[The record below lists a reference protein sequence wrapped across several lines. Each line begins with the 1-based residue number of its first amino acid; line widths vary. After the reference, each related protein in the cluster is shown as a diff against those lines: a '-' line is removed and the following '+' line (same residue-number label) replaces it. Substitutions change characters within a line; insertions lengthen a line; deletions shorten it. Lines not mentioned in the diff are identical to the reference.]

1 MQLAALPLNG
11 DGRRPSELAPEA
23 YRLLEA
29 FQWEWVRVY
38 EHGDN
43 ESLGEWDAA
52 GWLEPTSTPRSP
64 STNGAT
70 VDDGKRPRRSQPR
83 CRRGFIAGRSP
94 STGRKRSSS
103 TLREASTLA
112 LYELDHRNWQL
123 AKQVES
129 EVAPGGQARVICLG
143 AFGGNDYPRLPD
155 TGARTIVSAVDHLGR
170 YQEMRLGGYGGCL
183 RSFPD
188 LPFRPGRMWPSW
200 CKTCG
205 AAKSNAKQK
214 AITEK
219 KRRIREGP
227 RTLGQEGG
235 RAPAD
240 GEKR

>member
-1 MQLAALPLNG
+1 VQARIHCGPEPFDRKEAVLLDLA
-11 DGRRPSELAPEA
+11 
-23 YRLLEA
+23 
-29 FQWEWVRVY
+29 
-38 EHGDN
+38 
-43 ESLGEWDAA
+43 
-52 GWLEPTSTPRSP
+52 
-64 STNGAT
+64 
-70 VDDGKRPRRSQPR
+70 
-83 CRRGFIAGRSP
+83 RG
-94 STGRKRSSS
+94 
-103 TLREASTLA
+103 LYLLA

-227 RTLGQEGG
+227 RTLGQ
-235 RAPAD
+235 D
-240 GEKR
+240 GEKC